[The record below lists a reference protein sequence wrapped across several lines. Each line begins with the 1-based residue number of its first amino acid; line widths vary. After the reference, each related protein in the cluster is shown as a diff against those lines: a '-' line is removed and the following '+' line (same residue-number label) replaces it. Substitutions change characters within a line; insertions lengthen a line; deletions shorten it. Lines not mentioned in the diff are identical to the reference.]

1 MGTSKNA
8 TPQPDFGGPDSAWH
22 GHADPNL
29 TYAVELV
36 KDMGLNKALGMG
48 FQKLCMRC
56 LCKNHQK
63 TLVKASWRV
72 SCKGMIII
80 ILIHPSINSNKWKV
94 NFVPFGAGGQQGGHR
109 EAHSVLR
116 CRGRRRCGSQ
126 HDLRCPVLRVTQRL
140 LGHDCGQR
148 TSHPTVHLKQRGP
161 LGLADKPREL
171 VLYQE
176 SKKVVKID
184 GSMYENVMAEVI
196 SNELWPL
203 VLLNYLAAEILWHK
217 KTRVATRPKSF
228 LRSWGSR
235 RDWKDAPD
243 PCQHLQPWILWP
255 KRFLWPKWLKMAL
268 K

>member
-1 MGTSKNA
+1 MSFSSCLFFRTQFVFWNSGMTYDSMCGVQGPYALRFFEKELGAPMGTSKNA

-36 KDMGLNKALGMG
+36 KDMGLNKALRMG
-48 FQKLCMRC
+48 FQEVCMRC

-63 TLVKASWRV
+63 KKLVKASWRV

-80 ILIHPSINSNKWKV
+80 ILIHPSIQTSERV

-109 EAHSVLR
+109 EAHSMLR

-148 TSHPTVHLKQRGP
+148 ASHPTVTWNKGFP
-161 LGLADKPREL
+161 
-171 VLYQE
+171 
-176 SKKVVKID
+176 
-184 GSMYENVMAEVI
+184 
-196 SNELWPL
+196 
-203 VLLNYLAAEILWHK
+203 
-217 KTRVATRPKSF
+217 
-228 LRSWGSR
+228 
-235 RDWKDAPD
+235 
-243 PCQHLQPWILWP
+243 
-255 KRFLWPKWLKMAL
+255 
-268 K
+268 